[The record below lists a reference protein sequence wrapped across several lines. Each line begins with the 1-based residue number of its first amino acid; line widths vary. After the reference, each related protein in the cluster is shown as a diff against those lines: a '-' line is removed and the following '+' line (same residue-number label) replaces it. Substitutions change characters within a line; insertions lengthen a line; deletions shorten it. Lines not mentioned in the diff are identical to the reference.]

1 MSLTDINKSLE
12 SYSCDARA
20 SIIGF
25 EEGLKD
31 IEGSFLGDSKVC
43 PLVHRFS
50 DQMYV
55 REITI
60 PADTVLVGKIHKH
73 DHPNFLMKGRVR
85 VVTEGAGEE
94 MLEGPMSIIS
104 PPGTKRV
111 LYAETELVWVT
122 VHHNP
127 SNTQDLKELED
138 LVIADSFEGYE
149 KFKKKDNRIISKFKK
164 LIIKKLSI

>member
-1 MSLTDINKSLE
+1 
-12 SYSCDARA
+12 
-20 SIIGF
+20 
-25 EEGLKD
+25 
-31 IEGSFLGDSKVC
+31 
-43 PLVHRFS
+43 
-50 DQMYV
+50 
-55 REITI
+55 
-60 PADTVLVGKIHKH
+60 
-73 DHPNFLMKGRVR
+73 MKGRVR

-127 SNTQDLKELED
+127 SNTQDLEELED
-138 LVIADSFEGYE
+138 LVIADSFEDYE
-149 KFKKKDNRIISKFKK
+149 KFKKKDNRIINKFKR

>member
-1 MSLTDINKSLE
+1 MSLIDINKSLE
-12 SYSCDARA
+12 SYNCDPRA
-20 SIIGF
+20 SILAF
-25 EEGLKD
+25 EERLKG
-31 IEGSFLGDSKVC
+31 IEGSFSGDSEVC

-94 MLEGPMSIIS
+94 ILEGPMSIIS

-127 SNTQDLKELED
+127 SNTQDLKELEG
-138 LVIADSFEGYE
+138 LVIADSFEDYE
-149 KFKKKDNRIISKFKK
+149 KFKKKDNRIISKFKR